1 MTRRTF
7 LAAPALSTAALANQP
22 PKVRLIIHADDVG
35 VSHST
40 NVACLQML
48 EKGHVSSASV
58 MMPCAWVAQVAD
70 WFQRNQAAD
79 LGLHMTLTSE
89 WKTMRWAPVAD
100 ASKVPG
106 LIDKQGYMWPDVRSV
121 AMNATAA
128 EVETELRAQIARA
141 QRMGIKF
148 THLDTHMGTVYARPD
163 FFNVYYNLGREFG
176 VPIMVM
182 KPAPEAEKQG
192 SKEIVAFLKTQQDRF
207 AKDKIFVLDTLIPDP
222 VRGAVT
228 LNERRERYVAAL
240 EALPPGIHQL
250 ILHPAKLDD
259 ELRSMTGSAV
269 ARDLDF
275 QVFSDPQVHAR
286 LTAKGIS
293 LAKYR
298 DFIA

>member
-7 LAAPALSTAALANQP
+7 LAAPAISSTTLMSQQA
-22 PKVRLIIHADDVG
+22 KVRLILHADDVG
-35 VSHST
+35 VSHSA

-70 WFQRNQAAD
+70 WFQRNPTAD

-89 WKTMRWAPVAD
+89 WKTMRWSPVAD

-163 FFNVYYNLGREFG
+163 FFNVYYSLGREFG
-176 VPIMVM
+176 VPIMIM
-182 KPAPEAEKQG
+182 KPTPEAEKQG
-192 SKEIVAFLKTQQDRF
+192 SKEIVAFLKSQQGRF
-207 AKDKIFVLDTLIPDP
+207 AKDKIFVLDTLVTVPM
-222 VRGAVT
+222 RGAAT
-228 LNERRERYVAAL
+228 LQECRNRYVAAL

-250 ILHPAKLDD
+250 IVHPAKLDE

-275 QVFSDPQVHAR
+275 RVFSDPQVHAR
-286 LTAKGIS
+286 LAAKGIS
-293 LAKYR
+293 LARYR
-298 DFIA
+298 DFIG